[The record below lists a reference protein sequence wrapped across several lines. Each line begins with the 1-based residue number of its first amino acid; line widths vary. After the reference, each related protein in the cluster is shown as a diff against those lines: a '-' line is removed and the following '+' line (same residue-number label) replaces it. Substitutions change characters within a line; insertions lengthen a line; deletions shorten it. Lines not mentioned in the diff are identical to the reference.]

1 MIVLVRHSYHRVV
14 WGRLQVTDSGHKR
27 TLHRQSLLR
36 VNRYSLGAHRE
47 PLDVRFAPKA
57 TELLRRRE
65 MSRCAKN
72 RRGVRLWARPPR
84 HSTTPAEAVGNGD
97 ARSSG
102 SISA

>member
-1 MIVLVRHSYHRVV
+1 MMIVLVRHSYHRVV

-57 TELLRRRE
+57 TGLLRRPRNDA
-65 MSRCAKN
+65 MCQQPTLAW
-72 RRGVRLWARPPR
+72 VLIIRL
-84 HSTTPAEAVGNGD
+84 
-97 ARSSG
+97 
-102 SISA
+102 